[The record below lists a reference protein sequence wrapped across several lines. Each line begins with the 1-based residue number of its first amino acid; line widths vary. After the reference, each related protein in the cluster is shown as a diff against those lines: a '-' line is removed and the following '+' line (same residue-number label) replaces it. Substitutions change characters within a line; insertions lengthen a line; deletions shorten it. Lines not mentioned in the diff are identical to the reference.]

1 MVLFSSEK
9 MSPEKS
15 ERVAHPP
22 QEGMMINADTNAAL
36 NSSEATIGDV
46 KRILSALKYSDD
58 EWSTTVVGL
67 IDQGIEHHAAFLLLI
82 RSNLVGSAFALVRC
96 IVELF
101 VTGVW
106 FLTCAT
112 DAQITKF
119 RNKDKI
125 DPTFGEMAK
134 AIDAACDLDFF
145 HNFKT
150 QVWKALNS
158 YTHTGILQVGR
169 RFDGDKL
176 QPSYTD
182 AEILEMADAATLS
195 LLMLVRP
202 FLARHGHQVAAKEV
216 DQHIGAAKAKYDA
229 KGKKA

>member
-1 MVLFSSEK
+1 MDAITV
-9 MSPEKS
+9 
-15 ERVAHPP
+15 
-22 QEGMMINADTNAAL
+22 TAL
-36 NSSEATIGDV
+36 KTSEATIGDV
-46 KRILSALKYSDD
+46 KRTLTGLEYSDE
-58 EWSTTVVGL
+58 EWSTTLVGL
-67 IDQGIEHHAAFLLLI
+67 IDQGIEHHTAFLLLV

-106 FLTCAT
+106 FMTCAT

-119 RNKDKI
+119 RDKDKI
-125 DPTFGEMAK
+125 DPTFGERAT
-134 AIDAACDLDFF
+134 AIDAACGLDFF

-169 RFDGDKL
+169 RFNGDKL

-182 AEILEMADAATLS
+182 AEILEMSDAATLS

-202 FLARHGHQVAAKEV
+202 FLAKHGHVAAAKEV
-216 DQHIGAAKAKYDA
+216 DQHIGAAKVKYAA
-229 KGKKA
+229 KGKKE